1 MHFTH
6 IPYSSQ
12 GFLGMQVF
20 LLWDELKQ
28 AVPLPCGSLD
38 SILPAWEA
46 LSRSGMPGTFQ
57 VILSIGPPLPGG
69 FL

>member
-1 MHFTH
+1 
-6 IPYSSQ
+6 
-12 GFLGMQVF
+12 MQVF

-28 AVPLPCGSLD
+28 AVHLPSGSLD
-38 SILPAWEA
+38 FILPACEA
-46 LSRSGMPGTFQ
+46 LSRLGMPGTFQ

>member
-1 MHFTH
+1 
-6 IPYSSQ
+6 
-12 GFLGMQVF
+12 MQVF

-28 AVPLPCGSLD
+28 AVHLPSSSLD
-38 SILPAWEA
+38 FILPACEA
-46 LSRSGMPGTFQ
+46 LSRSGMLGTFQ